1 MKWNV
6 FSLEAVKEAL
16 KPKFVLEKV
25 RYVTD
30 DEEYG
35 EGESTRLVFRNVEEM
50 PELGGRPGYIY
61 RTISMVDE
69 AEKLKIDE
77 IEKERQKLA
86 TAYHLS
92 IDDVKPITAQAAEL
106 LKTPLNGIAN

>member
-1 MKWNV
+1 MGENV
-6 FSLEAVKEAL
+6 QQENDDLLIHSEYANVS
-16 KPKFVLEKV
+16 
-25 RYVTD
+25 VTLFF
-30 DEEYG
+30 YI
-35 EGESTRLVFRNVEEM
+35 SKM

>member
-1 MKWNV
+1 MLNYI
-6 FSLEAVKEAL
+6 LHNL
-16 KPKFVLEKV
+16 D
-25 RYVTD
+25 RYPLDGVVHF
-30 DEEYG
+30 E
-35 EGESTRLVFRNVEEM
+35 
-50 PELGGRPGYIY
+50 
-61 RTISMVDE
+61 
-69 AEKLKIDE
+69 LKIDE

>member
-1 MKWNV
+1 MQQKKDDLLIHSEYANV
-6 FSLEAVKEAL
+6 S
-16 KPKFVLEKV
+16 
-25 RYVTD
+25 VTLFFHI
-30 DEEYG
+30 
-35 EGESTRLVFRNVEEM
+35 SKM
-50 PELGGRPGYIY
+50 PELGGGPGYIY

-77 IEKERQKLA
+77 IERQKLA

>member
-1 MKWNV
+1 VGENV
-6 FSLEAVKEAL
+6 QQEN
-16 KPKFVLEKV
+16 
-25 RYVTD
+25 D
-30 DEEYG
+30 DLLIHSEYA
-35 EGESTRLVFRNVEEM
+35 NVSITLFFHISKM

>member
-35 EGESTRLVFRNVEEM
+35 EGEFTRLVFRNVEEM
-50 PELGGRPGYIY
+50 PEIDCIK
-61 RTISMVDE
+61 RTISMVDR

>member
-1 MKWNV
+1 
-6 FSLEAVKEAL
+6 
-16 KPKFVLEKV
+16 
-25 RYVTD
+25 
-30 DEEYG
+30 
-35 EGESTRLVFRNVEEM
+35 
-50 PELGGRPGYIY
+50 
-61 RTISMVDE
+61 MVDR

-106 LKTPLNGIAN
+106 LKAPINGIAN

>member
-1 MKWNV
+1 MQQENDDLLIHSEYANV
-6 FSLEAVKEAL
+6 S
-16 KPKFVLEKV
+16 
-25 RYVTD
+25 VTLFFQI
-30 DEEYG
+30 
-35 EGESTRLVFRNVEEM
+35 SKM

-106 LKTPLNGIAN
+106 LKAPINGIAN

>member
-1 MKWNV
+1 MQQKKDDLLIHSEYANV
-6 FSLEAVKEAL
+6 S
-16 KPKFVLEKV
+16 
-25 RYVTD
+25 VTLFFNI
-30 DEEYG
+30 
-35 EGESTRLVFRNVEEM
+35 SNM

-106 LKTPLNGIAN
+106 LKAPINGIAN

>member
-1 MKWNV
+1 MGENV
-6 FSLEAVKEAL
+6 QQEN
-16 KPKFVLEKV
+16 
-25 RYVTD
+25 D
-30 DEEYG
+30 DLLIHSEYA
-35 EGESTRLVFRNVEEM
+35 NVSITLFFHISKM

-69 AEKLKIDE
+69 AEKLK

>member
-1 MKWNV
+1 MQQENDNLLIHSEYANV
-6 FSLEAVKEAL
+6 S
-16 KPKFVLEKV
+16 
-25 RYVTD
+25 VTLFFHI
-30 DEEYG
+30 
-35 EGESTRLVFRNVEEM
+35 SKM
-50 PELGGRPGYIY
+50 PELGGGPGYIY
-61 RTISMVDE
+61 RTIMVDR

-106 LKTPLNGIAN
+106 LKAPLNGIAN

>member
-1 MKWNV
+1 MQQENDDLLIHSEYANV
-6 FSLEAVKEAL
+6 S
-16 KPKFVLEKV
+16 
-25 RYVTD
+25 VT
-30 DEEYG
+30 
-35 EGESTRLVFRNVEEM
+35 LFFRISKM

-61 RTISMVDE
+61 RTISMVDR

-106 LKTPLNGIAN
+106 LKAPINGIAN

>member
-1 MKWNV
+1 MGENV
-6 FSLEAVKEAL
+6 QQKNDDLLIHSEYANVS
-16 KPKFVLEKV
+16 
-25 RYVTD
+25 VTLFFHI
-30 DEEYG
+30 
-35 EGESTRLVFRNVEEM
+35 SKM
-50 PELGGRPGYIY
+50 PELGGGPGYIY
-61 RTISMVDE
+61 RTISMVDR

-106 LKTPLNGIAN
+106 LKAPLNGIAN